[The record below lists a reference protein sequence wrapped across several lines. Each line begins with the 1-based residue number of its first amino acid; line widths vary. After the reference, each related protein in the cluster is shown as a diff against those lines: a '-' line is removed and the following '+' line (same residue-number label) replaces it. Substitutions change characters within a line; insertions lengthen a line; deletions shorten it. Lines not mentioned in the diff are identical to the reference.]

1 MGRAKQES
9 RFGFGQAVGSL
20 GAVVAVTSLTQP
32 FLQLDLGAA
41 FKAAL
46 TGTSISA
53 REANDILYVGS
64 RTPKDQVASSPQ
76 VAELARSLGVESSG
90 FDQQR
95 IAAIVVLVLVAVAFV
110 AIVRSVLASTAWGA
124 RANAPFLAVAGFGS
138 LIVAGLNLWVFAPEP
153 REAMRPDL
161 GLWALVAG
169 GLLLLLGALTLGNNR
184 HRPFFD
190 DFADGEGGAGS
201 FDNTEHLAYSHG
213 AWVPRSAADTER

>member
-20 GAVVAVTSLTQP
+20 GAVVAVTSFTQP

-53 REANDILYVGS
+53 REANDILFVGS
-64 RTPKDQVASSPQ
+64 RVPKEQVASSPQ
-76 VAELARSLGVESSG
+76 VAELARTLGVEPTG

-95 IAAIVVLVLVAVAFV
+95 IAAIVVVVLAVVALI
-110 AIVRSVLASTAWGA
+110 AIVRSVLATTAWSA
-124 RANAPFLAVAGFGS
+124 RANAPFLAIAGFGS

-184 HRPFFD
+184 NRPFFD
-190 DFADGEGGAGS
+190 DFQDGDGSAS

>member
-20 GAVVAVTSLTQP
+20 GAVVAAVSLTQP

-46 TGTSISA
+46 TGTSISQ
-53 REANDILYVGS
+53 REANDILFVGS
-64 RTPKDQVASSPQ
+64 RTPKEQVATSPQ
-76 VAELARSLGVESSG
+76 VAELARTLGVEPTG
-90 FDQQR
+90 FAQQQ
-95 IAAIVVLVLVAVAFV
+95 IAAIVVLVLALVALV
-110 AIVRSVLASTAWGA
+110 AIVRSVMASTAWSA

-138 LIVAGLNLWVFAPEP
+138 LVVAGLNLWVFAPQP

-184 HRPFFD
+184 TRPFFD
-190 DFADGEGGAGS
+190 DFQDGDGGSAS